1 MFVCQVKKVK
11 VEKRRN
17 EIINRLNKTKQ
28 ELFPDLREQ
37 REERDREDR
46 EVAKQHMREQVYF
59 CVLIFSTGLK
69 VVLNVFLNGYLL
81 IVPRTKGV

>member
-1 MFVCQVKKVK
+1 MVFDFQVKIVK

-46 EVAKQHMREQVYF
+46 EAGKQHMREQV
-59 CVLIFSTGLK
+59 
-69 VVLNVFLNGYLL
+69 
-81 IVPRTKGV
+81 